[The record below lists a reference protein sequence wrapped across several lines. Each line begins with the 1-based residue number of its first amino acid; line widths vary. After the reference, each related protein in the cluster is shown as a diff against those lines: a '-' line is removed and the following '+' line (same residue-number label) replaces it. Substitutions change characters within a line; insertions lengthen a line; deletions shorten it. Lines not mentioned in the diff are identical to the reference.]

1 MRSLCSNWAKAQ
13 LNLEKQNLRGPLES
27 LEFDW
32 GRYDA
37 LWLPRNLFNEL
48 KDRGLSSEM
57 SDLGSAHGIFIR
69 DSSLKTDEKRIG
81 GANILLGY
89 DYLLIDAFW
98 IEAAHR
104 RKSIGRKLLAE
115 VEQFGRKNSKRRIL
129 LSTFE
134 FQDGLHFWLACGF
147 KEVGK
152 IDDYPD
158 GHKLIYLHKRL

>member
-1 MRSLCSNWAKAQ
+1 MRGL
-13 LNLEKQNLRGPLES
+13 LER
-27 LEFDW
+27 LEFGW

-48 KDRGLSSEM
+48 KERGLPSEM

-69 DSSLKTDEKRIG
+69 DSSLSADEKRIG

-89 DYLLIDAFW
+89 DYLIIDAFW
-98 IEAAHR
+98 IEPSHR
-104 RKSIGRKLLAE
+104 RKSVGRKLLEE

-134 FQDGLHFWLACGF
+134 FQDGLHFWRACGF

-152 IDDYPD
+152 VDDYSD
-158 GHKLIYLHKRL
+158 GQKLIYLHKRL